1 MRPYQNSESLYY
13 SIGMHV
19 FGILLALFGLPAI
32 LPERAE
38 PEPLVMTVE
47 IVPIGEITNLPNA
60 NKPITPKKEAP
71 TPPKPK
77 PETPAIKEPPPKPPE
92 PKEEPKPEPE
102 PVPDPD
108 VKKEEIKEEKKPE
121 PKKEEPKKEEKPKED
136 DLAALLNKLK
146 EESKEQDK
154 NAKDDTT
161 APENKT
167 RSDKPYDPAVPLSIT
182 EKDAIRSQFIK
193 CWRMPAG
200 SRNAHELAV
209 RVRVQLNQ
217 DGSVNKA
224 ELASDQRGKYSSDTF
239 FRAAADSAIRA
250 VWKCNPVMNLPP
262 EKYDAWGDMEL
273 NFDPSEMLF

>member
-1 MRPYQNSESLYY
+1 MKPYQHTESLYY
-13 SIGMHV
+13 SIGMHT
-19 FGILLALFGLPAI
+19 FCLLLALFGLPAI

-47 IVPIGEITNLPNA
+47 IVPIGEITNLPSA
-60 NKPITPKKEAP
+60 KTPITPKKEAP
-71 TPPKPK
+71 TPAKPK
-77 PETPAIKEPPPKPPE
+77 EETPSAKEKPAE
-92 PKEEPKPEPE
+92 PEEPKPDPE
-102 PVPDPD
+102 AVPDPD

-136 DLAALLNKLK
+136 DLAVLLNKLK
-146 EESKEQDK
+146 QESKEKEKD
-154 NAKDDTT
+154 AKDDTT
-161 APENKT
+161 AAENKT

-224 ELASDQRGKYSSDTF
+224 ELASDQRGKYSGDTF

-273 NFDPSEMLF
+273 NFDPAEMLF

>member
-1 MRPYQNSESLYY
+1 
-13 SIGMHV
+13 MHT
-19 FGILLALFGLPAI
+19 FCILLALFGLPAFF
-32 LPERAE
+32 PERAE
-38 PEPLVMTVE
+38 PEPFVMTVE
-47 IVPIGEITNLPNA
+47 VVPIGEITNLPSA
-60 NKPITPKKEAP
+60 KTPITPKKEAP

-77 PETPAIKEPPPKPPE
+77 PETPSAKEP
-92 PKEEPKPEPE
+92 PKPEPE
-102 PVPDPD
+102 PEEPKPDPEAVPDPD
-108 VKKEEIKEEKKPE
+108 VKKEEIKEKKEE
-121 PKKEEPKKEEKPKED
+121 PKKEEPKKDKPKPD

-154 NAKDDTT
+154 NAKDEST
-161 APENKT
+161 AVENKT

-200 SRNAHELAV
+200 ARDAHELAV

-224 ELASDQRGKYSSDTF
+224 ELASDQRGKYSSNQF

-250 VWKCNPVMNLPP
+250 VWKCNPVQNLPP

-273 NFDPSEMLF
+273 NFDPAEMLF